1 MATDSYITEL
11 NHRATRVLEQ
21 SDLADLKVASH
32 RLECGAVIHDFG
44 VNTTGG
50 LQAGVRLAET
60 CMSGLADIAIS
71 NGTIGDSPWPSV
83 TVATDHPV
91 EACLFSQY
99 AGWQISVDKYFGMGS
114 GPMRAATAREE
125 LFAKLEFSEQASS
138 CVGVI
143 ESGKLPGD
151 DVAEFIAER
160 CGVKP
165 DRVQLAMAPTS
176 SLAGTIQV
184 VARSVETSL
193 HKLFELGFD
202 VTRIESGF
210 GTAPLPPVAKED
222 LTGIGLTNDAILY
235 GGDVTLW
242 VRGDDDSLSEI
253 GKQVPASASDA
264 YGKPFLQI
272 FEDAGKDFYAIDPHL
287 FSPGKITLHN
297 LDTGRVHRFG
307 QLNADVLRRSFALAD

>member
-1 MATDSYITEL
+1 MAITSYITEL
-11 NHRATRVLEQ
+11 NLRAAQILDRMDSAE
-21 SDLADLKVASH
+21 LKVHSEQ
-32 RLECGAVIHDFG
+32 LECGAMLHDFG
-44 VNTTGG
+44 VNTAGG
-50 LQAGVRLAET
+50 LRAGIRLAEV
-60 CMSGLADIAIS
+60 CMSGLAEVSMTSGSID
-71 NGTIGDSPWPSV
+71 GSPWPRVS
-83 TVATDHPV
+83 VATDHPV

-99 AGWQISVDKYFGMGS
+99 AGWQISVEKYFGMGS

-125 LFAKLEFSEQASS
+125 LFDKLHFNEQADS

-143 ESGKLPGD
+143 ESGKLPGN

-160 CGVKP
+160 CGVKANQ
-165 DRVQLAMAPTS
+165 VHLAVAPTA

-210 GTAPLPPVAKED
+210 GTAPLPPVAKDD

-242 VRGDDDSLSEI
+242 VRGDDDSISEI
-253 GKQVPASASDA
+253 GKRVPASASDA
-264 YGKPFLQI
+264 YGKPFLEI

-287 FSPGKITLHN
+287 FSPGRITLHN
-297 LDTGRVHRFG
+297 LDSGRVHQFG
-307 QLNADVLRRSFALAD
+307 QLNSDVLRRSFSLAD